1 MTANNGNT
9 ASGAGSFAIGS
20 QNVASGDYSF
30 ATGERESYATAH
42 SSIAHGSR
50 GKAYLRGQIVQS
62 NTTYNYNNHAPYYG
76 IAQAS
81 TLVAQTT
88 NQSLLSG
95 GTVSLSIDGSGTTNL
110 IIPDGNN
117 RAWNATIETV
127 AIVTAI
133 SGTATGVSVGNS
145 FLQNDTVLF
154 KRVGGTSSV
163 VGSSNNLLISDDAL
177 STASMNYSAGASQE
191 LALTFQAPTFAG
203 GGTVTFRVVSKVS
216 LVEVAY

>member
-1 MTANNGNT
+1 MGFRTS
-9 ASGAGSFAIGS
+9 ASGLQSVALNGGSATS
-20 QNVASGDYSF
+20 TAATADYSL
-30 ATGERESYATAH
+30 
-42 SSIAHGSR
+42 AHGFQ
-50 GKAYLRGQIVQS
+50 GTAYLRSQRTLGNSNSSLTPFSSNAQS
-62 NTTYNYNNHAPYYG
+62 SELVSHRS
-76 IAQAS
+76 S
-81 TLVAQTT
+81 TLATSATT
-88 NQSLLSG
+88 ILSLD
-95 GTVSLSIDGSGTTNL
+95 GTGTTNL
-110 IIPDGNN
+110 IIPSGNN

-127 AIVTAI
+127 ATVTTI

-177 STASMNYSAGASQE
+177 STASMNYSSGASQE